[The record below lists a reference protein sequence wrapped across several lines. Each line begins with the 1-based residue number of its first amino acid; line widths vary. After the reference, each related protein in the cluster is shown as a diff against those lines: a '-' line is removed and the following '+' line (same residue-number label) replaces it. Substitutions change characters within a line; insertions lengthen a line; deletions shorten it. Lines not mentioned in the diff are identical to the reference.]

1 MCCCHQLEYLHLT
14 EYDNFLEAHKDELVN
29 VKADMG
35 QSVSTRYDRHEEVI
49 DGADQK
55 LYVQQER
62 FKLGTQEMETELS
75 LLQQHKTMLQE
86 QLQILEESKPS
97 LRSVWRRYINYIQV

>member
-1 MCCCHQLEYLHLT
+1 MCCCEQLEYLCFT

-62 FKLGTQEMETELS
+62 FKLGNQEMETELS

-97 LRSVWRRYINYIQV
+97 LRSV